1 VEVGWRR
8 QRPGQARVGGE
19 HRGTASTGAVPTS
32 AQGSGTEA
40 AERRPKQERVEPS
53 RKVAEGD
60 DEAGRKGRLFLFSFP
75 AAQ

>member
-1 VEVGWRR
+1 M
-8 QRPGQARVGGE
+8 
-19 HRGTASTGAVPTS
+19 
-32 AQGSGTEA
+32 QGSGTEA